1 MKKKHYKKKKKKE
14 QKEKKEK
21 KEKEKKGGRSTF
33 YFFAKLFLF
42 LLQFSLQTVLPQEEQ
57 RFPKGTYV
65 SAFAIKKPQKKK
77 KAFKTFIMEFKEIW
91 EEVIDDDTALNVL
104 GKTVEVCLHI

>member
-57 RFPKGTYV
+57 RFPKDTYV

-77 KAFKTFIMEFKEIW
+77 KPSKHLSWSLKKFGRKS
-91 EEVIDDDTALNVL
+91 
-104 GKTVEVCLHI
+104 